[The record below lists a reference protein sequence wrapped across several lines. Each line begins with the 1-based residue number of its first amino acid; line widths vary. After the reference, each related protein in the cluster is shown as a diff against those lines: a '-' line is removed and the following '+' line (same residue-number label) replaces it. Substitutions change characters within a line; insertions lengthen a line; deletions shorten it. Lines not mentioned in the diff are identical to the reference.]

1 MQLQPT
7 VILPHSPANA
17 PISRGVDLWP
27 SLARSSV
34 ATRIDART
42 PLVLSFAARDT
53 RIPNR
58 RSRLSR
64 PLMFVV
70 CAGCVLA
77 PAVVFAHHS
86 RANYDMTKEIVVE
99 GTVAALAWTN
109 PHVSMTVERQGPGG
123 EQSRLEIE
131 LSSVSEALALGL
143 KKEAIEPGSRVV
155 VRAHPGRSGPGAK
168 AVGLDVR
175 TSDGTVYPLN
185 IDARLAVIPAPQ
197 PASGIAGHWAPTLE
211 SYPGLAVIARP
222 MQVSEAGRAAAAE
235 ARRASAGTGG
245 ALPCQP
251 FPPPFISLCPDLRT
265 IEVNDANVVMRFE
278 GAIGVPMERVVHL
291 DQDAHPVG
299 VTPSLMGHSIGRW
312 EGETL
317 VIDTVGFTPHRFGVL
332 TFPSGPNKHL
342 VERLALTSD
351 RLQLEY
357 TFTLE
362 DPDVLA
368 APFSFTAMWN
378 HRPDLE
384 FSGVAC
390 DPEVSR
396 RAVQP

>member
-1 MQLQPT
+1 MSRQLKF
-7 VILPHSPANA
+7 
-17 PISRGVDLWP
+17 
-27 SLARSSV
+27 V
-34 ATRIDART
+34 A
-42 PLVLSFAARDT
+42 AA
-53 RIPNR
+53 
-58 RSRLSR
+58 
-64 PLMFVV
+64 V
-70 CAGCVLA
+70 CVLGPVA
-77 PAVVFAHHS
+77 ALAHHS

-99 GTVAALAWTN
+99 GTVVDLAWKN
-109 PHVSMTVERQGPGG
+109 PHISMTIATQSPGAEQARQ
-123 EQSRLEIE
+123 EIE

-143 KKEAIEPGSRVV
+143 KKEAIEPGARVV

-168 AVGLDVR
+168 AAGLDVR
-175 TSDGTVYPLN
+175 ASDGTVYPLN
-185 IDARLAVIPAPQ
+185 VDARLAVIPAAQ

-222 MQVSEAGRAAAAE
+222 MQVTEAGRAAAAE

-245 ALPCQP
+245 ALPCEP
-251 FPPPFISLCPDLRT
+251 FPPPFLSLFPDLRT
-265 IEVNDANVVMRFE
+265 IDVNDATVVMRFE

-291 DQDAHPVG
+291 NQDDHPVG
-299 VTPSLMGHSIGRW
+299 MTPSLMGHSIGRW
-312 EGETL
+312 EGESL

-342 VERLALTSD
+342 VERLALTKD

-357 TFTLE
+357 TLTLE

-368 APFSFTAMWN
+368 APFTFTAVWN
-378 HRPDLE
+378 HRPDLQ

-390 DPEVSR
+390 DPEVAR

>member
-1 MQLQPT
+1 
-7 VILPHSPANA
+7 V
-17 PISRGVDLWP
+17 
-27 SLARSSV
+27 
-34 ATRIDART
+34 
-42 PLVLSFAARDT
+42 FA
-53 RIPNR
+53 
-58 RSRLSR
+58 
-64 PLMFVV
+64 V
-70 CAGCVLA
+70 CAVCALT
-77 PAVVFAHHS
+77 PAGAFAHHS

-99 GTVAALAWTN
+99 GTVADLAWKN
-109 PHVSMTVERQGPGG
+109 PHISMTLETRSPGG

-143 KKEAIEPGSRVV
+143 KREAIEPGASVV
-155 VRAHPGRSGPGAK
+155 VRAHPGRSGPAAK

-185 IDARLAVIPAPQ
+185 IDARLAVIPAAQ

-222 MQVSEAGRAAAAE
+222 MQVTEAGRAAAAE
-235 ARRASAGTGG
+235 ARRAATGTGG
-245 ALPCQP
+245 ALPCEP
-251 FPPPFISLCPDLRT
+251 FPPPFLSLFPDLRT
-265 IEVNDANVVMRFE
+265 IEVDDATIVMRYE
-278 GAIGVPMERVVHL
+278 GAIGVPMERRIRL
-291 DQDAHPVG
+291 DQDGHPPG

-312 EGETL
+312 EDATL
-317 VIDTVGFTPHRFGVL
+317 VVDTVGFTPHRFGVL

-342 VERLALTSD
+342 VERFTLSKD
-351 RLQLEY
+351 RFQLEY

-368 APFSFTAMWN
+368 APFSFTAIWN

>member
-1 MQLQPT
+1 MFRQ
-7 VILPHSPANA
+7 
-17 PISRGVDLWP
+17 
-27 SLARSSV
+27 
-34 ATRIDART
+34 
-42 PLVLSFAARDT
+42 
-53 RIPNR
+53 
-58 RSRLSR
+58 
-64 PLMFVV
+64 LMFVAYALV
-70 CAGCVLA
+70 PVAAL
-77 PAVVFAHHS
+77 AHHS

-109 PHVSMTVERQGPGG
+109 PHISMTLETQSPGG
-123 EQSRLEIE
+123 EQSRQEIE

-143 KKEAIEPGSRVV
+143 KKEAIEPGARVV

-168 AVGLDVR
+168 AAGLDVR

-185 IDARLAVIPAPQ
+185 IDARLAVLPAAK
-197 PASGIAGHWAPTLE
+197 PASSIAGHWAPTLE

-245 ALPCQP
+245 ALPCEP
-251 FPPPFISLCPDLRT
+251 FPPPFLSLFPDLRT
-265 IEVNDANVVMRFE
+265 IEVNGATVVMRFE
-278 GAIGVPMERVVHL
+278 GAIGVPMERVVQL
-291 DQDAHPVG
+291 DQGHPAG

-342 VERLALTSD
+342 VERLTLTKD

-357 TFTLE
+357 ALTLE

-368 APFSFTAMWN
+368 APFSFTAIWN
-378 HRPDLE
+378 HRPDLQ

-390 DPEVSR
+390 DPEVAR
-396 RAVQP
+396 RAVQQ

>member
-1 MQLQPT
+1 
-7 VILPHSPANA
+7 
-17 PISRGVDLWP
+17 
-27 SLARSSV
+27 
-34 ATRIDART
+34 
-42 PLVLSFAARDT
+42 
-53 RIPNR
+53 
-58 RSRLSR
+58 
-64 PLMFVV
+64 MFVAYALV
-70 CAGCVLA
+70 PVAA
-77 PAVVFAHHS
+77 IAHHS

-99 GTVAALAWTN
+99 GTVADLAWKN
-109 PHVSMTVERQGPGG
+109 PHISMTLETQSPGG
-123 EQSRLEIE
+123 EQSRQEIE

-143 KKEAIEPGSRVV
+143 RKEAIAPGARVV

-168 AVGLDVR
+168 AAGLDVR

-185 IDARLAVIPAPQ
+185 IDARLAVIPAAQ

-211 SYPGLAVIARP
+211 SYPGLASIARP
-222 MQVSEAGRAAAAE
+222 MQVTEAGRAPAAE
-235 ARRASAGTGG
+235 ARRASAGTGS
-245 ALPCQP
+245 ALPCEP
-251 FPPPFISLCPDLRT
+251 FPPPFLSALSRSPHDRGR
-265 IEVNDANVVMRFE
+265 DATVVMRFE
-278 GAIGVPMERVVHL
+278 GAIGVPMERVAHL
-291 DQDAHPVG
+291 NQEGHPVG

-342 VERLALTSD
+342 VERLTLTKD

-357 TFTLE
+357 TLTLE

-368 APFSFTAMWN
+368 APFTFTAIWN

-390 DPEVSR
+390 DPEVAR

>member
-1 MQLQPT
+1 M
-7 VILPHSPANA
+7 
-17 PISRGVDLWP
+17 SRQ
-27 SLARSSV
+27 
-34 ATRIDART
+34 
-42 PLVLSFAARDT
+42 
-53 RIPNR
+53 
-58 RSRLSR
+58 
-64 PLMFVV
+64 LMFVA
-70 CAGCVLA
+70 CAGCAVA
-77 PAVVFAHHS
+77 PAAVFAHHS

-109 PHVSMTVERQGPGG
+109 PHISMTLETQSPGG
-123 EQSRLEIE
+123 EPSRLEIE

-143 KKEAIEPGSRVV
+143 KKEAIVPGSRVV

-168 AVGLDVR
+168 AAGLDVR

-185 IDARLAVIPAPQ
+185 IDARLAVIPTPQ
-197 PASGIAGHWAPTLE
+197 PASAIAGHWAPTLE
-211 SYPGLAVIARP
+211 SYPGLGVIARP
-222 MQVSEAGRAAAAE
+222 MQVTEAGRAAAAE

-245 ALPCQP
+245 ALPCEP
-251 FPPPFISLCPDLRT
+251 FPPPFISLFPDLRT
-265 IEVNDANVVMRFE
+265 IEVNDATVVMRFE
-278 GAIGVPMERVVHL
+278 GAIGVPMERVVQL
-291 DQDAHPVG
+291 NQDAHAVR

-312 EGETL
+312 DGDTL

-342 VERLALTSD
+342 VERLTLTKD

-357 TFTLE
+357 TLTLE

-368 APFSFTAMWN
+368 APFSYTAMWN
-378 HRPDLE
+378 HRPDLQ

-396 RAVQP
+396 RAVEP

>member
-1 MQLQPT
+1 M
-7 VILPHSPANA
+7 
-17 PISRGVDLWP
+17 SRRLKF
-27 SLARSSV
+27 V
-34 ATRIDART
+34 AC
-42 PLVLSFAARDT
+42 
-53 RIPNR
+53 
-58 RSRLSR
+58 
-64 PLMFVV
+64 VV
-70 CAGCVLA
+70 CALIPAAA
-77 PAVVFAHHS
+77 PAHHS

-99 GTVAALAWTN
+99 GTVADLAWKN
-109 PHVSMTVERQGPGG
+109 PHISMTIERQDSGG
-123 EQSRLEIE
+123 ERSRLEIE
-131 LSSVSEALALGL
+131 LTSVSEALALGL
-143 KKEAIEPGSRVV
+143 PKDAIAPGSHVV
-155 VRAHPGRSGPGAK
+155 VRAHPGRSGPAAK

-175 TSDGTVYPLN
+175 TSDGIVYPLN
-185 IDARLAVIPAPQ
+185 IDARLAVIPAAR

-211 SYPGLAVIARP
+211 SYPGLGVIARP

-245 ALPCQP
+245 ALPCEP
-251 FPPPFISLCPDLRT
+251 FPPPFLSLFPDLRT
-265 IEVNDANVVMRFE
+265 IDVNDATVVMRFE

-291 DQDAHPVG
+291 NQDDHPVD

-312 EGETL
+312 EGDTL

-342 VERLALTSD
+342 VERLTLTED
-351 RLQLEY
+351 RLRLEY
-357 TFTLE
+357 ALTLE

-368 APFSFTAMWN
+368 APFSFTAIWN

-390 DPEVSR
+390 DAEVAR

>member
-1 MQLQPT
+1 MSQL
-7 VILPHSPANA
+7 SPKGESA
-17 PISRGVDLWP
+17 
-27 SLARSSV
+27 
-34 ATRIDART
+34 
-42 PLVLSFAARDT
+42 
-53 RIPNR
+53 
-58 RSRLSR
+58 LSR
-64 PLMFVV
+64 HLLSIV
-70 CAGCVLA
+70 CAGGALA
-77 PAVVFAHHS
+77 PAVVFGHHS

-109 PHVSMTVERQGPGG
+109 PHISMTLETQDPGG
-123 EQSRLEIE
+123 EQSRLDIE

-155 VRAHPGRSGPGAK
+155 VRAHPGRRGPGSK
-168 AVGLDVR
+168 AAGLIVT

-185 IDARLAVIPAPQ
+185 IDARLAVVPPAQ
-197 PASGIAGHWAPTLE
+197 PANGIAGHWAPTLE

-222 MQVSEAGRAAAAE
+222 MQVTEAGRAAAAE

-245 ALPCQP
+245 ALPCEP
-251 FPPPFISLCPDLRT
+251 FPPPFISLFPDLRT
-265 IEVNDANVVMRFE
+265 IEVNDATVVMRFE

-291 DQDAHPVG
+291 DQNAHPAS

-317 VIDTVGFTPHRFGVL
+317 VIDTVGFAPHRFGVL

-342 VERLALTSD
+342 VERLTLTKD

-357 TFTLE
+357 TLTLE

-368 APFSFTAMWN
+368 EPFSFSALWN

-390 DPEVSR
+390 DPEVSQ